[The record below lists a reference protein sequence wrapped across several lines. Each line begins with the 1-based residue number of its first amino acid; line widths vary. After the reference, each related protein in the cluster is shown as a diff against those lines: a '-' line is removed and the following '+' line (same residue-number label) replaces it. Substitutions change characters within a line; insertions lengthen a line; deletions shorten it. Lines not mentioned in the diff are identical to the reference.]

1 VEIGVVVSEKANFM
15 DLASLFGKNFTSAN
29 ASFRRIDVEG
39 ISLESHGSRKILH
52 IEPTVLRRLAAEAF
66 CDINF
71 LLRTHHLEGWA
82 AALDDPSSSAN
93 DRYVCAALLK
103 NAALAAEGILPLC
116 QDTGTATVVGLKG
129 ESVFTGV
136 DDAAELTCGI
146 QETYA
151 TRNLRFSQFA
161 PTSMFDERNS
171 GDNLPAQIDL
181 YATTGGEYQFLFVAK
196 GGGSSNK
203 TSLFQETKALLNE
216 ESFAKFLKEKVKA
229 LGVAACPPYHLGLVV
244 GGTSPEFSLKM
255 LKLATAGALDHLPE
269 KAEGDGQPYRDRVW
283 EQRLLEIAAE
293 TGLGAQFGGKYLALS
308 ARVIRC
314 ARHGGSCPVSLG
326 VSCSAH
332 RNAIARIGADGL
344 FLEAFDKNPAR
355 FLPKALGI
363 LQQSEGTSSPSIDL
377 DRPMQEVCRTLSQ
390 YASGTLVLLD
400 GTMIVAR
407 DAAHARFYQLLKENL
422 PLPEY
427 LKRHPIYYAGPAE
440 TPPGYVIGSF
450 GPTTAQRMDGYLAE
464 FMSHGASLITL
475 AKGNRSAAVTEACR
489 AHGGFYLGTIGGAA
503 AILAKEN
510 IVQSEILYYPDLG
523 MESVRRIR
531 VKNLPAF
538 IIVDDKGGNLY
549 G

>member
-1 VEIGVVVSEKANFM
+1 
-15 DLASLFGKNFTSAN
+15 
-29 ASFRRIDVEG
+29 
-39 ISLESHGSRKILH
+39 
-52 IEPTVLRRLAAEAF
+52 
-66 CDINF
+66 
-71 LLRTHHLEGWA
+71 
-82 AALDDPSSSAN
+82 
-93 DRYVCAALLK
+93 
-103 NAALAAEGILPLC
+103 
-116 QDTGTATVVGLKG
+116 
-129 ESVFTGV
+129 
-136 DDAAELTCGI
+136 
-146 QETYA
+146 
-151 TRNLRFSQFA
+151 
-161 PTSMFDERNS
+161 
-171 GDNLPAQIDL
+171 
-181 YATTGGEYQFLFVAK
+181 
-196 GGGSSNK
+196 
-203 TSLFQETKALLNE
+203 
-216 ESFAKFLKEKVKA
+216 
-229 LGVAACPPYHLGLVV
+229 
-244 GGTSPEFSLKM
+244 M

-269 KAEGDGQPYRDRVW
+269 NAEGDGQPYRDRVW
-283 EQRLLEIAAE
+283 ERRLMEIAAE

-355 FLPKALGI
+355 FLPKALSVLERSGVG
-363 LQQSEGTSSPSIDL
+363 STPSIDL

-390 YASGTLVLLD
+390 HASGTLVLLD

-407 DAAHARFYQLLKENL
+407 DAAHARFHQLLKENR

-450 GPTTAQRMDGYLAE
+450 GPTTAQRMDGYLSD
-464 FMSHGASLITL
+464 FMSHGASPITL
-475 AKGNRSAAVTEACR
+475 AKGNRSPAVTEACR
-489 AHGGFYLGTIGGAA
+489 TYGGFYLGTIGGAA

-510 IVQSEILYYPDLG
+510 IVESEILDYADLG